1 MFMQMITHASIVA
14 LLAVLVPVSV
24 VAMALTYAIWPT
36 ERRLALMRPLSLAA
50 IFSGLGSFMLGVVQ
64 VLRGIAAAPVGSAPG
79 WRGASVGLAEAFV
92 ALVIAFGCL
101 TIAWLLIALGLRRAD
116 APR

>member
-1 MFMQMITHASIVA
+1 MFMEMVTNASIVA
-14 LLAVLVPVSV
+14 LLAILVPVGV
-24 VAMALTYAIWPT
+24 VAVAVTYAIRPT

-50 IFSGLGSFMLGVVQ
+50 IFSGLGSFTLGVMQ
-64 VLRGIAAAPVGSAPG
+64 VLRGVAAAPLETNPG

-92 ALVIAFGCL
+92 ALFIAFGCL

-116 APR
+116 VPR